1 MLNTIAILGRPNVG
15 KSSLFNKLTKSRNAI
30 VSDFSGL
37 TKDRN
42 FGYAAFNKD
51 QKYLV
56 IDTGGIGSDITE
68 FSAAITYQA
77 LIAAEDSNLILLL
90 IDASE
95 ELTSDDIDLFQLIR
109 KMNKNFLVVL
119 NKIDIKKRSN
129 AKEDLLKHG
138 SGEIIEISAEH
149 SIGIKELQTHI
160 SEQFIELSN
169 SNDNEELSGT
179 KIAVIGRPNA
189 GKSTFINQFTKQDRL
204 IISDIPGTTIDSIH
218 VPFVFDDEN
227 FIFIDTA
234 GIRKKYKQSHAVEY
248 FSYIRAMHAVE
259 ESDIVLML
267 IDVSEGVVDQDLR
280 ILNLIRGYG
289 KPVVVALN
297 KIDELSSGDLIDL
310 KETKK
315 FQNSALNNLVLIK
328 ISALH
333 KRGFKKL
340 FNTLASVNKLA
351 KTKFSTGK
359 LNKLLLKF
367 TTATNT
373 PSISGRQIK
382 MRYVHFGGTH
392 PTKFIIHS
400 NFSSK
405 IPSNY
410 KRYLINSFREELNLN
425 SVELSIIFKKGDNP
439 FKGKK
444 NELSSRQIKKK
455 KRLIKHVKKSKK

>member
-1 MLNTIAILGRPNVG
+1 MLNSIAILGRPNVG
-15 KSSLFNKLTKSRNAI
+15 KSSLFNKLTKTRNAI

-42 FGYAAFNKD
+42 FGYALIKD
-51 QKYLV
+51 QQYLV
-56 IDTGGIGSDITE
+56 IDTGGVGSEITE
-68 FSAAITYQA
+68 FSAAITEQA
-77 LIAAEDSNLILLL
+77 LIAAEDSNLILFL

-95 ELTSDDIDLFQLIR
+95 ELTADDIDLFQSIR
-109 KMNKNFLVVL
+109 KMNKSFFVVL

-129 AKEDLLKHG
+129 AKEDLLKLG
-138 SGEIIEISAEH
+138 CGDILEISAEH
-149 SIGIKELQTHI
+149 SKGINELQTYI
-160 SEQFIELSN
+160 SKQFIEPNAGDSE
-169 SNDNEELSGT
+169 DPQGT

-204 IISDIPGTTIDSIH
+204 IVSDVPGTTIDSIR
-218 VPFVFDDEN
+218 VPFVFDDED

-248 FSYIRAMHAVE
+248 FSYVRAMHAVD

-267 IDVSEGVVDQDLR
+267 IDASDRIVDQDLR

-297 KIDELSSGDLIDL
+297 KIDELSEDHLYDL

-315 FQNSALNNLVLIK
+315 FQNSVLNNLILVE
-328 ISALH
+328 ISALQ

-340 FNTLASVNKLA
+340 FNTLAKVNKLA

-367 TTATNT
+367 INSTNT
-373 PSISGRQIK
+373 PSISGRQVK
-382 MRYVHFGGTH
+382 MRYVHFGGIH

-425 SVELSIIFKKGDNP
+425 GVELNIIFKKGDNP
-439 FKGKK
+439 YEGKK
-444 NELSSRQIKKK
+444 NELSVRQIKKK

>member
-1 MLNTIAILGRPNVG
+1 MLNSIAILGRPNVG
-15 KSSLFNKLTKSRNAI
+15 KSSLFNKLTKTRNAI

-42 FGYAAFNKD
+42 FGYASIKD
-51 QKYLV
+51 QQYLV
-56 IDTGGIGSDITE
+56 IDTGGVGSEITE
-68 FSAAITYQA
+68 FSAAITEQA
-77 LIAAEDSNLILLL
+77 LIAAEDSNLILFL

-95 ELTSDDIDLFQLIR
+95 ELTADDIDLFQSIR
-109 KMNKNFLVVL
+109 KMNKSFFVVL

-129 AKEDLLKHG
+129 AKEDLLKLG
-138 SGEIIEISAEH
+138 CGDILEISAEH
-149 SIGIKELQTHI
+149 SKGIKELQTYI
-160 SEQFIELSN
+160 SKQFIESN
-169 SNDNEELSGT
+169 AGHSEDPQGT

-204 IISDIPGTTIDSIH
+204 IVSDVPGTTIDSIH
-218 VPFVFDDEN
+218 VPFVFDDED

-248 FSYIRAMHAVE
+248 FSYVRAMHAVD

-267 IDVSEGVVDQDLR
+267 IDASDRIVDQDLR

-297 KIDELSSGDLIDL
+297 KIDELSEDHLSDL

-315 FQNSALNNLVLIK
+315 FQNSVLNNLILVE
-328 ISALH
+328 ISALQ

-340 FNTLASVNKLA
+340 FNTLAKVNKLA

-367 TTATNT
+367 TNSTNT
-373 PSISGRQIK
+373 PSISGRQVK
-382 MRYVHFGGTH
+382 MRYVHFGGIH

-425 SVELSIIFKKGDNP
+425 GVELNIIFKKGDNP
-439 FKGKK
+439 YEGKK
-444 NELSSRQIKKK
+444 NELSVRQIKKK

>member
-1 MLNTIAILGRPNVG
+1 MLNSIAILGRPNVG
-15 KSSLFNKLTKSRNAI
+15 KSSLFNKLTKTRNAI

-42 FGYAAFNKD
+42 FGYVSIKD
-51 QKYLV
+51 QQYLV
-56 IDTGGIGSDITE
+56 IDTGGVGSEITE
-68 FSAAITYQA
+68 FSSAITEQA
-77 LIAAEDSNLILLL
+77 LIAAEDSNLILFL

-95 ELTSDDIDLFQLIR
+95 ELTADDIDLFQSIR
-109 KMNKNFLVVL
+109 KMNKSFFVVL

-129 AKEDLLKHG
+129 AKEDLLKLG
-138 SGEIIEISAEH
+138 CGDILEISAEH
-149 SIGIKELQTHI
+149 SKGINELQTYI
-160 SEQFIELSN
+160 SKQLIEPNAGYS
-169 SNDNEELSGT
+169 EGPQGT

-204 IISDIPGTTIDSIH
+204 IVSDVPGTTIDSIH
-218 VPFVFDDEN
+218 VPFVFDDED

-248 FSYIRAMHAVE
+248 FSYVRAMHAVD

-267 IDVSEGVVDQDLR
+267 IDASDGIVDQDLR

-297 KIDELSSGDLIDL
+297 KIDELSEDHLSDL

-315 FQNSALNNLVLIK
+315 FQNSVLNNLILVE
-328 ISALH
+328 ISALQ

-340 FNTLASVNKLA
+340 FNTLGKVNKLA

-367 TTATNT
+367 TNSTNT
-373 PSISGRQIK
+373 PSISGRQVK
-382 MRYVHFGGTH
+382 MRYVHFGGIH
-392 PTKFIIHS
+392 PTKLIIHS

-425 SVELSIIFKKGDNP
+425 GVELNIIFKKGDNP
-439 FKGKK
+439 YEGKK
-444 NELSSRQIKKK
+444 NELSVRQIKKK

>member
-1 MLNTIAILGRPNVG
+1 MLNSIAILGRPNVG
-15 KSSLFNKLTKSRNAI
+15 KSSLFNKLTKTRNAI

-42 FGYAAFNKD
+42 FGYASIKD
-51 QKYLV
+51 QQYLV
-56 IDTGGIGSDITE
+56 VDTGGVGSEITE
-68 FSAAITYQA
+68 FSAAITEQA
-77 LIAAEDSNLILLL
+77 LIAAEDSNLILFL

-95 ELTSDDIDLFQLIR
+95 ELTADDIDLFQSIR
-109 KMNKNFLVVL
+109 KMNKSFFVVL

-129 AKEDLLKHG
+129 AKEDLLKLG
-138 SGEIIEISAEH
+138 CGDILEISAEH
-149 SIGIKELQTHI
+149 SKGIKELQTYI
-160 SEQFIELSN
+160 SKQFIESN
-169 SNDNEELSGT
+169 AGHSEDPQGT

-204 IISDIPGTTIDSIH
+204 IVSDVPGTTIDSIH
-218 VPFVFDDEN
+218 VPFVFDDED

-248 FSYIRAMHAVE
+248 FSYVRAMHAVD

-267 IDVSEGVVDQDLR
+267 IDASDRIVDQDLR

-297 KIDELSSGDLIDL
+297 KIDELSEDHLYDL

-315 FQNSALNNLVLIK
+315 FQNSVLNNLILVE
-328 ISALH
+328 ISALQ

-340 FNTLASVNKLA
+340 FNTLAKVNKLA

-367 TTATNT
+367 TNSTNT
-373 PSISGRQIK
+373 PSISGRQVK
-382 MRYVHFGGTH
+382 MRYVHFGGIH

-425 SVELSIIFKKGDNP
+425 GVELNIIFKKGDNP
-439 FKGKK
+439 YEGKK
-444 NELSSRQIKKK
+444 NKLSVRQIKKK

>member
-1 MLNTIAILGRPNVG
+1 MLNSIAILGRPNVG
-15 KSSLFNKLTKSRNAI
+15 KSSLFNKLTKTRNAI

-42 FGYAAFNKD
+42 FGYASIKD
-51 QKYLV
+51 QQYLV
-56 IDTGGIGSDITE
+56 VDTGGVGSEITE
-68 FSAAITYQA
+68 FSAAITEQA
-77 LIAAEDSNLILLL
+77 LIAAEDSNLILFL

-95 ELTSDDIDLFQLIR
+95 ELTADDIDLFQSIR
-109 KMNKNFLVVL
+109 KMNKSFFVVL

-129 AKEDLLKHG
+129 AKEDLLKLG
-138 SGEIIEISAEH
+138 CGDILEISAEH
-149 SIGIKELQTHI
+149 SKGIKELQTYI
-160 SEQFIELSN
+160 SKQFIESN
-169 SNDNEELSGT
+169 AGHSEDPQGT

-204 IISDIPGTTIDSIH
+204 IVSDVPGTTIDSIR
-218 VPFVFDDEN
+218 VPFVFDDED

-248 FSYIRAMHAVE
+248 FSYVRAMHAVD

-267 IDVSEGVVDQDLR
+267 IDASDRIVDQDLR

-297 KIDELSSGDLIDL
+297 KIDELSEDHLSDL

-315 FQNSALNNLVLIK
+315 FQNSVLNNLILVE
-328 ISALH
+328 ISALQ

-340 FNTLASVNKLA
+340 FNTLAKVNKLA

-367 TTATNT
+367 TNSTNT
-373 PSISGRQIK
+373 PSISGRQVK
-382 MRYVHFGGTH
+382 MRYVHFGGIH

-425 SVELSIIFKKGDNP
+425 GVELNIIFKKGDNP
-439 FKGKK
+439 YEGKK
-444 NELSSRQIKKK
+444 NELSVRQIKKK

>member
-1 MLNTIAILGRPNVG
+1 MLNSIAILGRPNVG
-15 KSSLFNKLTKSRNAI
+15 KSSLFNKLTKTRNAI

-42 FGYAAFNKD
+42 FGYASIKD
-51 QKYLV
+51 QQYLV
-56 IDTGGIGSDITE
+56 VDTGGVGSEITE
-68 FSAAITYQA
+68 FSAAITEQA
-77 LIAAEDSNLILLL
+77 LIAAEDSNLILFL

-95 ELTSDDIDLFQLIR
+95 ELTADDIDLFQSIR
-109 KMNKNFLVVL
+109 KMNKSFFVVL

-129 AKEDLLKHG
+129 AKEDLLKLG
-138 SGEIIEISAEH
+138 CGDILEISAEH
-149 SIGIKELQTHI
+149 SKGINELQTYI
-160 SEQFIELSN
+160 SKQFIEPNAGDSE
-169 SNDNEELSGT
+169 DPQGT

-204 IISDIPGTTIDSIH
+204 IVSDVPGTTIDSIR
-218 VPFVFDDEN
+218 VPFVFDDED

-248 FSYIRAMHAVE
+248 FSYVRAMHAVD

-267 IDVSEGVVDQDLR
+267 IDASDRIVDQDLR

-297 KIDELSSGDLIDL
+297 KIDELSEDHLYDL

-315 FQNSALNNLVLIK
+315 FQNSVLNNLILVE
-328 ISALH
+328 ISALQ

-340 FNTLASVNKLA
+340 FNTLAKVNKLA
-351 KTKFSTGK
+351 RTKFSTGK

-367 TTATNT
+367 TNSTNT
-373 PSISGRQIK
+373 PSISGRQVK
-382 MRYVHFGGTH
+382 MRYVHFGGIH

-425 SVELSIIFKKGDNP
+425 GVELNIIFKKGDNP
-439 FKGKK
+439 YEGKK
-444 NELSSRQIKKK
+444 NELSVRQIKKK

>member
-1 MLNTIAILGRPNVG
+1 MLNSIAILGRPNVG

-42 FGYAAFNKD
+42 FGYATFKD
-51 QKYLV
+51 QQYLV
-56 IDTGGIGSDITE
+56 IDTGGVGSEITE
-68 FSAAITYQA
+68 FSAAITEQA
-77 LIAAEDSNLILLL
+77 LMAAEDSNLILFL

-95 ELTSDDIDLFQLIR
+95 ELTSDDIDLFQSIR
-109 KMNKNFLVVL
+109 KMNKKFFVVL
-119 NKIDIKKRSN
+119 NKIDIKNRSN
-129 AKEDLLKHG
+129 AKEDLLTLG
-138 SGEIIEISAEH
+138 CGDILEISAEH
-149 SIGIKELQTHI
+149 SQGIKELQTYI
-160 SEQFIELSN
+160 SKQFIELNTNN
-169 SNDNEELSGT
+169 SEDPQGT

-204 IISDIPGTTIDSIH
+204 IVSDVPGTTIDSIH
-218 VPFVFDDEN
+218 VPFEFDSNN

-248 FSYIRAMHAVE
+248 FSYVRAMHAVD

-267 IDVSEGVVDQDLR
+267 IDASDGIVDQDLR

-297 KIDELSSGDLIDL
+297 KMDELTKDLLSDL
-310 KETKK
+310 KQTKK
-315 FQNSALNNLVLIK
+315 FQNSALNNLILVE
-328 ISALH
+328 ISALQ

-340 FNTLASVNKLA
+340 FNTITRVNKLA
-351 KTKFSTGK
+351 KTRFSTGK

-367 TTATNT
+367 TNLTNT

-382 MRYVHFGGTH
+382 MRYVHFGGIY

-439 FKGKK
+439 YEGKK
-444 NELSSRQIKKK
+444 NELSTRQIKKK

>member
-1 MLNTIAILGRPNVG
+1 MLNSIAILGRPNVG
-15 KSSLFNKLTKSRNAI
+15 KSSLFNKLTKTRNAI

-42 FGYAAFNKD
+42 FGYASIKD
-51 QKYLV
+51 QQYLV
-56 IDTGGIGSDITE
+56 VDTGGVGSEITE
-68 FSAAITYQA
+68 FSAAITEQA
-77 LIAAEDSNLILLL
+77 LIAAEDSNLILFL

-95 ELTSDDIDLFQLIR
+95 ELTADDIDLFQSIR
-109 KMNKNFLVVL
+109 KMNKSFFVVL

-129 AKEDLLKHG
+129 AKEDLLKLG
-138 SGEIIEISAEH
+138 CGDILEISAEH
-149 SIGIKELQTHI
+149 SKGIKELQTYI
-160 SEQFIELSN
+160 SKQFIESN
-169 SNDNEELSGT
+169 AGHSEDPQGT

-204 IISDIPGTTIDSIH
+204 IVSDVPGTTIDSIR
-218 VPFVFDDEN
+218 VPFVFDDED

-248 FSYIRAMHAVE
+248 FSYVRAMHAVD

-267 IDVSEGVVDQDLR
+267 IDASDRIVDQDLR

-297 KIDELSSGDLIDL
+297 KIDELSEDHLSDL

-315 FQNSALNNLVLIK
+315 FQNSVLNNLILVE
-328 ISALH
+328 ISALQ

-340 FNTLASVNKLA
+340 FNTLAKVNKLA

-367 TTATNT
+367 INSTNT
-373 PSISGRQIK
+373 PSISGRQVK
-382 MRYVHFGGTH
+382 MRYVHFGGIH

-425 SVELSIIFKKGDNP
+425 GVELNIIFKKGDNP
-439 FKGKK
+439 YEGKK
-444 NELSSRQIKKK
+444 NELSVRQIKKK

>member
-1 MLNTIAILGRPNVG
+1 MLNSIAILGRPNVG

-42 FGYAAFNKD
+42 FGYASIKE
-51 QKYLV
+51 QQYLI
-56 IDTGGIGSDITE
+56 IDTGGVGSEITE
-68 FSAAITYQA
+68 FSAAITEQA

-95 ELTSDDIDLFQLIR
+95 ELTSDDIDLLQAIR
-109 KMNKNFLVVL
+109 KMNKNFFIAL

-129 AKEDLLKHG
+129 AKEDLLKLG
-138 SGEIIEISAEH
+138 CGDILEISAEH
-149 SIGIKELQTHI
+149 SKGIKELQTYI
-160 SEQFIELSN
+160 SKQFIEINTSISHDPL
-169 SNDNEELSGT
+169 GT

-204 IISDIPGTTIDSIH
+204 IVSDVPGTTIDSIH
-218 VPFVFDDEN
+218 VPFVFDDED

-248 FSYIRAMHAVE
+248 FSYVRAMHAVD

-267 IDVSEGVVDQDLR
+267 IDASDGIVDQDLR

-289 KPVVVALN
+289 KPVIVALN
-297 KIDELSSGDLIDL
+297 KIDELSENRLCEL

-315 FQNSALNNLVLIK
+315 FQNSALNDLILVD
-328 ISALH
+328 ISALQ

-340 FNTLASVNKLA
+340 FNTLAKVNKVA

-359 LNKLLLKF
+359 LNKLLAKF
-367 TTATNT
+367 TNSTNT
-373 PSISGRQIK
+373 PNVSGRQIK
-382 MRYVHFGGTH
+382 MRYVHFGGIH

-400 NFSSK
+400 NISSK

-410 KRYLINSFREELNLN
+410 KRYLINSFREELNLK
-425 SVELSIIFKKGDNP
+425 SVELNIIFKKGDNP
-439 FKGKK
+439 FEGKVNK
-444 NELSSRQIKKK
+444 LSPRQIKKK
-455 KRLIKHVKKSKK
+455 QRLVKYTKKNK

>member
-1 MLNTIAILGRPNVG
+1 MLNSIAILGRPNVG
-15 KSSLFNKLTKSRNAI
+15 KSSLFNKLTKTRNAI

-42 FGYAAFNKD
+42 FGYASIKD
-51 QKYLV
+51 QQYLV
-56 IDTGGIGSDITE
+56 IDTGGVGSEITE
-68 FSAAITYQA
+68 FSAAITEQA
-77 LIAAEDSNLILLL
+77 LIAAEDSNLILFL

-95 ELTSDDIDLFQLIR
+95 ELTADDIDLFQSIR
-109 KMNKNFLVVL
+109 KMNKSFFVVL

-129 AKEDLLKHG
+129 AKEDLLKLG
-138 SGEIIEISAEH
+138 CGDILEISAEH
-149 SIGIKELQTHI
+149 SKGINELQTYI
-160 SEQFIELSN
+160 SKQLIEPNAGDS
-169 SNDNEELSGT
+169 EGPQGT

-204 IISDIPGTTIDSIH
+204 IVSDVPGTTIDSIH
-218 VPFVFDDEN
+218 VPFVFDDED

-248 FSYIRAMHAVE
+248 FSYVRAMHAVD

-267 IDVSEGVVDQDLR
+267 IDASDGIVDQDLR

-297 KIDELSSGDLIDL
+297 KIDELSEDHLSDL

-315 FQNSALNNLVLIK
+315 FQNSVLNNLILVE
-328 ISALH
+328 ISALQ

-340 FNTLASVNKLA
+340 FNTLGKVNKLA

-367 TTATNT
+367 TNSTNT
-373 PSISGRQIK
+373 PSISGRQVK
-382 MRYVHFGGTH
+382 MRYVHFGGIH
-392 PTKFIIHS
+392 PTKLIILS

-425 SVELSIIFKKGDNP
+425 GVELNIIFKKGDNP
-439 FKGKK
+439 YEGKK
-444 NELSSRQIKKK
+444 NELSVRQIKKK

>member
-1 MLNTIAILGRPNVG
+1 MLNSIAILGRPNVG

-42 FGYAAFNKD
+42 FGYASIKE
-51 QKYLV
+51 QQYLI
-56 IDTGGIGSDITE
+56 IDTGGVGSEITE
-68 FSAAITYQA
+68 FSAAITEQA

-95 ELTSDDIDLFQLIR
+95 ELTSDDIDLLQAIR
-109 KMNKNFLVVL
+109 KMNKNFFIAL
-119 NKIDIKKRSN
+119 NKIDIKKRST
-129 AKEDLLKHG
+129 AKEDLLKLG
-138 SGEIIEISAEH
+138 CGDILEISAEH
-149 SIGIKELQTHI
+149 SKGIKELQTYI
-160 SEQFIELSN
+160 SKQFIEINTSISHDPL
-169 SNDNEELSGT
+169 GT

-204 IISDIPGTTIDSIH
+204 IVSDVPGTTIDSIH
-218 VPFVFDDEN
+218 VPFVFDDED

-248 FSYIRAMHAVE
+248 FSYVRAMHAVD

-267 IDVSEGVVDQDLR
+267 IDASDGIVDQDLR

-289 KPVVVALN
+289 KPVIVALN
-297 KIDELSSGDLIDL
+297 KIDELSENRLCEL

-315 FQNSALNNLVLIK
+315 FQNSALNDLILVD
-328 ISALH
+328 ISALQ

-340 FNTLASVNKLA
+340 FNTLAKVNKVA

-359 LNKLLLKF
+359 LNKLLAKF
-367 TTATNT
+367 TNSTNT
-373 PSISGRQIK
+373 PNVSGRQIK
-382 MRYVHFGGTH
+382 MRYVHFGGIH

-400 NFSSK
+400 NISSK

-410 KRYLINSFREELNLN
+410 KRYLINSFREELNLK
-425 SVELSIIFKKGDNP
+425 SVELNIIFKKGDNP
-439 FKGKK
+439 FEGKVNK
-444 NELSSRQIKKK
+444 LSPRQIKKK
-455 KRLIKHVKKSKK
+455 QRLVKYTKKNK

>member
-1 MLNTIAILGRPNVG
+1 MLNSIAILGRPNVG
-15 KSSLFNKLTKSRNAI
+15 KSSLFNKLTKTRNAI

-42 FGYAAFNKD
+42 FGYASIKD
-51 QKYLV
+51 QQYLV
-56 IDTGGIGSDITE
+56 VDTGGVGSEITE
-68 FSAAITYQA
+68 FSAAITEQA
-77 LIAAEDSNLILLL
+77 LIAAEDSNLILFL

-95 ELTSDDIDLFQLIR
+95 ELTADDIDLFQSIR
-109 KMNKNFLVVL
+109 KMNKSFFVVL

-129 AKEDLLKHG
+129 AKEDLLKLG
-138 SGEIIEISAEH
+138 CGDILEISAEH
-149 SIGIKELQTHI
+149 SKGIKELQTYI
-160 SEQFIELSN
+160 SKQFIESN
-169 SNDNEELSGT
+169 AGDSEDPQGT

-204 IISDIPGTTIDSIH
+204 IVSDVPGTTIDSIH
-218 VPFVFDDEN
+218 VPFVFDDED

-248 FSYIRAMHAVE
+248 FSYVRAMHAVD

-267 IDVSEGVVDQDLR
+267 IDASDRIVDQDLR

-297 KIDELSSGDLIDL
+297 KIDELSEDHLYDL

-315 FQNSALNNLVLIK
+315 FQNSVLNNLILVE
-328 ISALH
+328 ISALQ

-340 FNTLASVNKLA
+340 FNTLAKVNKLA

-367 TTATNT
+367 TNSTNT
-373 PSISGRQIK
+373 PSISGRQVK
-382 MRYVHFGGTH
+382 MRYVHFGGIH

-425 SVELSIIFKKGDNP
+425 GVELNIIFKKGDNP
-439 FKGKK
+439 YEGKK
-444 NELSSRQIKKK
+444 NELSVRQIKKK

>member
-1 MLNTIAILGRPNVG
+1 MLNSIAILGRPNVG
-15 KSSLFNKLTKSRNAI
+15 KSSLFNKLTKTRNAI

-42 FGYAAFNKD
+42 FGYASIKD
-51 QKYLV
+51 QQYLV
-56 IDTGGIGSDITE
+56 VDTGGVGSEITE
-68 FSAAITYQA
+68 FSAAITEQA
-77 LIAAEDSNLILLL
+77 LIAAEDSNLILFL

-95 ELTSDDIDLFQLIR
+95 ELTADDIDLFQSIR
-109 KMNKNFLVVL
+109 KMNKSFFVVL
-119 NKIDIKKRSN
+119 NKIDIKKRSS
-129 AKEDLLKHG
+129 AKEDLLKLG
-138 SGEIIEISAEH
+138 CGDILEISAEH
-149 SIGIKELQTHI
+149 SKGIKELQTYI
-160 SEQFIELSN
+160 SKQFIESN
-169 SNDNEELSGT
+169 AGHSEDPQGT

-204 IISDIPGTTIDSIH
+204 IVSDVPGTTIDSIH
-218 VPFVFDDEN
+218 VPFVFDDED

-248 FSYIRAMHAVE
+248 FSYVRAMHAVD

-267 IDVSEGVVDQDLR
+267 IDASDRIVDQDLR

-297 KIDELSSGDLIDL
+297 KIDELSEDHLYDL

-315 FQNSALNNLVLIK
+315 FQNSVLNNLILVE
-328 ISALH
+328 ISALQ

-340 FNTLASVNKLA
+340 FNTLAKVNKLA

-367 TTATNT
+367 TNSTNT
-373 PSISGRQIK
+373 PSISGRQVK
-382 MRYVHFGGTH
+382 MRYVHFGGIH

-425 SVELSIIFKKGDNP
+425 GVELNIIFKKGDNP
-439 FKGKK
+439 YEGKK
-444 NELSSRQIKKK
+444 NELSGRQIKKK